1 MATKPPVKLSGLLSQ
16 NKVIPQEGVEALDI
30 PPPRTKSSLGSLNA
44 VAQPGAASPAPAT
57 LAGAPLAPSDS
68 AQALPDNEAKEHLV
82 TNKSIGSSG
91 EFVEA
96 MIDLDLIDP
105 NPYAPREIYTP
116 EMLAKRAS
124 EIDTQGQHD
133 AIHVVPNP
141 DSPGR
146 YVIADGWTRVQ
157 AARAHLKDRKA
168 LRARIHNVSV
178 KEAGW
183 LGYQQNEGRDQQ
195 CDFDRALFFEKMQQ
209 AGHTNDEIATKVGL
223 SKSQMSMFMCFSE
236 LPEEV
241 LGLIRLHA
249 HKFSY
254 RVAHE
259 LRRINRHAGVR
270 KTVSVATEFAETDQT
285 VRWLINQATAVL
297 NPATHKVAP
306 TSKHIRYA
314 NGGYLKQKQDGFELS
329 LKVPADKRDQFA
341 QRLEE
346 LIRSVAAEDGTV
358 ESDLTTMP
366 GQAGDASPP
375 GGGSAS

>member
-1 MATKPPVKLSGLLSQ
+1 MAKPPVKLSGLLSQ
-16 NKVIPQEGVEALDI
+16 QKVVPQAGVEALDL
-30 PPPRTKSSLGSLNA
+30 PPPRTKSTLGSLNVEA
-44 VAQPGAASPAPAT
+44 KPSAASPAPAAQPEAASAPT
-57 LAGAPLAPSDS
+57 ESVQAAPESETKKHSVTSSNFEGA
-68 AQALPDNEAKEHLV
+68 
-82 TNKSIGSSG
+82 G

-133 AIHVVPNP
+133 AIHVVRNP

-157 AARAHLKDRKA
+157 ATRAHLKDRKA
-168 LRARIHNVSV
+168 LRARIHDVSV

-223 SKSQMSMFMCFSE
+223 SKSQMSMFMCFTE

-346 LIRSVAAEDGTV
+346 LIRSVAVEDGTI
-358 ESDLTTMP
+358 ESDLTPPP
-366 GQAGDASPP
+366 GQTGDATPP
-375 GGGSAS
+375 GGGSGS